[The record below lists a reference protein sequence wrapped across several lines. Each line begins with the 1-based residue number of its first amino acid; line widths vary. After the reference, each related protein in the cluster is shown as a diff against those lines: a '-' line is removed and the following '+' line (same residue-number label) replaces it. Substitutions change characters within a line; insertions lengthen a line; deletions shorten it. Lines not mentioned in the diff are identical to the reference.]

1 MILSG
6 SCAIKYWFPDHN
18 RIPKDID
25 YIVDEIPKEKE
36 KGVEYLLNP
45 IFKDYPNEV
54 MLPDDLYTLKISH
67 LAWDINW
74 DKHMWDVN
82 FLKEKGCKL
91 NVDLFYRLYD
101 YWNEFHGKNK
111 RSDLKMTASEFFDN
125 AVNCPYNHD
134 YLHTLIKEIP
144 TYTKVLKDGEEVDV
158 SEEKFNNL
166 TFDEKCDL
174 VREEVIV
181 MAFERFKKLGFQ
193 KAYHRMLKKF
203 ILSHAPIWEYLFI
216 VENYKKLCRP
226 PFNFIKHLEEK
237 LEYESAIN

>member
-1 MILSG
+1 MKHILIG
-6 SCAIKYWFPDHN
+6 SKAIKHWFSDHN
-18 RIPKDID
+18 RIPKDTD
-25 YIVDEIPKEKE
+25 YIVDEIPKEKQ

-45 IFKDYPNEV
+45 VFKDYPNEI

-134 YLHTLIKEIP
+134 YLHTLIKEVP

-166 TFDEKCDL
+166 TFDEKCEL
-174 VREEVIV
+174 VREEVMV

-216 VENYKKLCRP
+216 VENYKILCRP

-237 LEYESAIN
+237 LEYEPV